1 MAHRTSGSFPLR
13 NVLAGRL
20 RQAREKRGWSQ
31 SDLARELQ
39 LRGWDAGR
47 TLITKI
53 ELRERCVTDYELIVL
68 ARVLSVH
75 LDDLTNETYEEALK
89 MAKNADE
96 GSGT

>member
-1 MAHRTSGSFPLR
+1 MAHRAPGSFPLR
-13 NVLAGRL
+13 NVLAARL

-39 LRGWDAGR
+39 LIGWDAGR

-68 ARVLSVH
+68 ARVLSVG
-75 LDDLTNETYEEALK
+75 LDELTRGTYKETLR
-89 MAKNADE
+89 MARPGGDAA
-96 GSGT
+96 S

>member
-1 MAHRTSGSFPLR
+1 MAHRPSALSPLR

-20 RQAREKRGWSQ
+20 RQAREKLGWSQ

-39 LRGWDAGR
+39 LLGWDAGR

-68 ARVLSVH
+68 AQVLSVS
-75 LDDLTNETYEEALK
+75 LDDLAKSIYKDALRL
-89 MAKNADE
+89 AQTDNA
-96 GSGT
+96 S

>member
-1 MAHRTSGSFPLR
+1 MAHRSSASFPLR

-53 ELRERCVTDYELIVL
+53 ELRERCVTDYELIIL

-75 LDDLTNETYEEALK
+75 LDELIKGTYEESLR
-89 MAKNADE
+89 MAQTTGE
-96 GSGT
+96 TP